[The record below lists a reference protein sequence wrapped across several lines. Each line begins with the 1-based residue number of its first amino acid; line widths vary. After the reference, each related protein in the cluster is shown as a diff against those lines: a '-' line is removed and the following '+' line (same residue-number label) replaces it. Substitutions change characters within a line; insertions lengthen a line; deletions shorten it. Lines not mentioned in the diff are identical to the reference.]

1 MTKEEVI
8 EAHQNFL
15 KKYDD
20 EEMPRED
27 FIGECEVHVTMDDMN
42 LFVTILKD
50 TLIGQAVFKVF
61 DKDDSGTM
69 DFVEYMQAKN
79 ALSLN
84 SVDDKLEWIF
94 CLFDSDGGGSVDLRE
109 IEVHTNNQTNKDNNN
124 SGDSEEYHRIFWDED

>member
-27 FIGECEVHVTMDDMN
+27 FIGECEVHITEDGMN

-109 IEVHTNNQTNKDNNN
+109 IEVHM
-124 SGDSEEYHRIFWDED
+124 Y